1 MDTVSPGSL
10 FAISENSLPGS
21 TAAPSF
27 SIMAS
32 TYVSICILR
41 SVHLKSSLFLSAF
54 MYMPSRTEIVV
65 LTGRAFVTVES
76 AAFKAFV
83 SSIMCIYINLLLFCF
98 FKLSTF
104 VVYPHPLCSVSIYI
118 IISSSSRIVKTVDK
132 PHTAL
137 FWLKKRC

>member
-1 MDTVSPGSL
+1 
-10 FAISENSLPGS
+10 
-21 TAAPSF
+21 
-27 SIMAS
+27 
-32 TYVSICILR
+32 
-41 SVHLKSSLFLSAF
+41 

-83 SSIMCIYINLLLFCF
+83 SSIMRIYINLLLFCF

-104 VVYPHPLCSVSIYI
+104 VVYPHPLRSVSIYI